1 MDISNHHIENETI
14 EPYKDLDRKI
24 YVKNYNTNY
33 YKTHKKDI
41 LEQKKQ
47 VRRQKIQDDREAEIK
62 IWKEKILNSENPF
75 TLTFEKP

>member
-1 MDISNHHIENETI
+1 MDISNHHIENESI
-14 EPYKDLDRKI
+14 EPNKDLDRKI

>member
-14 EPYKDLDRKI
+14 EPNKDLDRKM

-62 IWKEKILNSENPF
+62 LWKEKILNSENPF

>member
-1 MDISNHHIENETI
+1 MDISNHYIEDETI
-14 EPYKDLDRKI
+14 EPIKELERKV

-47 VRRQKIQDDREAEIK
+47 VRRQKIQDKREAEIK
-62 IWKEKILNSENPF
+62 LWKERILNSENPF
-75 TLTFEKP
+75 TLTFEKS

>member
-1 MDISNHHIENETI
+1 MDITNHYIEDETI
-14 EPYKDLDRKI
+14 EPIKELERKV

-47 VRRQKIQDDREAEIK
+47 VRRQKKQDEREAEIK
-62 IWKEKILNSENPF
+62 LWKERILNSENPF

>member
-1 MDISNHHIENETI
+1 MDISNHHIEIETI
-14 EPYKDLDRKI
+14 EPNKDLDRKI

-62 IWKEKILNSENPF
+62 LWKERILNSENPF
-75 TLTFEKP
+75 TLTFEKL

>member
-14 EPYKDLDRKI
+14 EPNKDLDRKM

>member
-14 EPYKDLDRKI
+14 EPNKDLDRKI

-62 IWKEKILNSENPF
+62 LWKEKILNSENPF
-75 TLTFEKP
+75 TLTFEKS

>member
-1 MDISNHHIENETI
+1 MDITNHHIENETI
-14 EPYKDLDRKI
+14 EPNKDLDRKI

-62 IWKEKILNSENPF
+62 LWKERILNSENPF
-75 TLTFEKP
+75 KLTFEKP

>member
-14 EPYKDLDRKI
+14 EPNKDLDRKI

-62 IWKEKILNSENPF
+62 LWKEKILNSENPF

>member
-1 MDISNHHIENETI
+1 MDISNHYIENETI
-14 EPYKDLDRKI
+14 EPNKDLERKV

-62 IWKEKILNSENPF
+62 LWKERILNSENPF

>member
-1 MDISNHHIENETI
+1 MDITNHNIENETI
-14 EPYKDLDRKI
+14 EPNKDLDRKI

-33 YKTHKKDI
+33 YKTHKKEI

-47 VRRQKIQDDREAEIK
+47 VRRQKIQDDREQEVK
-62 IWKEKILNSENPF
+62 LWREKMLNSHDPF

>member
-14 EPYKDLDRKI
+14 EPNKDLDRKV

-62 IWKEKILNSENPF
+62 IWKEKLLNSENPF

>member
-1 MDISNHHIENETI
+1 MDISNHYIEGETI
-14 EPYKDLDRKI
+14 ESNKDLERKV

-33 YKTHKKDI
+33 YKNHKKDI

-47 VRRQKIQDDREAEIK
+47 VRRQKIQDEREAEIK
-62 IWKEKILNSENPF
+62 LWKERILNSENPF

>member
-1 MDISNHHIENETI
+1 MDISNHYIEDETI
-14 EPYKDLDRKI
+14 EPNKDLERKI

-47 VRRQKIQDDREAEIK
+47 VRRQKIQDEREAEIK
-62 IWKEKILNSENPF
+62 LWKERILNSENPF

>member
-1 MDISNHHIENETI
+1 MDITNHNIENETI
-14 EPYKDLDRKI
+14 EPNKDLDRKI

-33 YKTHKKDI
+33 YKTHKKEI

-47 VRRQKIQDDREAEIK
+47 VRRQKIQDDREQEVK
-62 IWKEKILNSENPF
+62 LWREKMLNSPDPF

>member
-1 MDISNHHIENETI
+1 MDISNHYIENETI
-14 EPYKDLDRKI
+14 EPNKDLERKV

-47 VRRQKIQDDREAEIK
+47 VRRQKIQDEREAEIK
-62 IWKEKILNSENPF
+62 LWKERILNSENPF